1 MAAQMGLLPDEWWAM
16 TPREFKLHCE
26 REQLAELAAN
36 IITHRP
42 PARGEKNRKM
52 ITVDDLMGKKRP
64 IITSKEEFKA
74 QLQARYEQR
83 EQEMGW

>member
-1 MAAQMGLLPDEWWAM
+1 MGGD
-16 TPREFKLHCE
+16 RERSEYE

-36 IITHRP
+36 IINHRT
-42 PARGEKNRKM
+42 PAMGEKNRKM